1 MKNNKQE
8 YYIMNSKQFAVITT
22 GAIVASGVIG
32 KLIGDKKTY
41 KEKMYYYKET
51 SNKLFHSLGIK
62 KGEIV
67 RLKQANRDQT
77 EVIKDLTAK
86 NEELKQTYEI
96 QTRTIEGLVEENK
109 KLKKKLKV
117 SNSVRGKLLNKLSS
131 LHRLVKNLEPTGDLM
146 KQYQEF
152 ILTPKREHDAIK
164 DEETVKEG
172 V

>member
-1 MKNNKQE
+1 M
-8 YYIMNSKQFAVITT
+8 
-22 GAIVASGVIG
+22 
-32 KLIGDKKTY
+32 
-41 KEKMYYYKET
+41 
-51 SNKLFHSLGIK
+51 
-62 KGEIV
+62 
-67 RLKQANRDQT
+67 
-77 EVIKDLTAK
+77 
-86 NEELKQTYEI
+86 KQTYEI

-131 LHRLVKNLEPTGDLM
+131 LHRLVENLEPTGDLM